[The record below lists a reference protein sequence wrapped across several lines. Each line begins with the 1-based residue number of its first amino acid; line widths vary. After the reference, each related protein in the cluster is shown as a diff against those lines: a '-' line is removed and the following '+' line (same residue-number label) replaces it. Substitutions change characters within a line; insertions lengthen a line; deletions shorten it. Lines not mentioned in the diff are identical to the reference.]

1 MRSNINILNNFKS
14 CIKKALSLNSV
25 IYTTDVGREY
35 KIALRYRNF
44 KALKTQG
51 GKVSEVVGKWEKCK
65 HEKQEMFN

>member
-14 CIKKALSLNSV
+14 CNKKALSLNSV

-51 GKVSEVVGKWEKCK
+51 GKVSEVGKWEKCK
-65 HEKQEMFN
+65 HEKQEIFN